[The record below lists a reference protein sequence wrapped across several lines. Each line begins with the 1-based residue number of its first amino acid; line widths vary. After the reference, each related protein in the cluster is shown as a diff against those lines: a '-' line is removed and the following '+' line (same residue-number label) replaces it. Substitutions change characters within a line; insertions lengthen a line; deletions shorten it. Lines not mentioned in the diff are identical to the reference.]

1 MKLMKT
7 AEEMMQFCIDNN
19 TGYYSFKYLNHFK
32 VIEECLQ
39 ADEYALLCFEGARMI
54 DLDVHS
60 IRGRRY
66 SFALT
71 NKRLVMGQRS
81 GMGDDLQVIWY
92 RELNGMELI
101 NNSIV
106 VDVAKTVP
114 VIQVVAEG
122 VPCLQERLPGIMEE
136 IKRKNASRGKGLQAA
151 SAAYEIRK
159 FKGLLD
165 DGIITEEEFQRE
177 KERLMNADD
186 FLESPGA
193 DVVIDINP
201 ADYVAVD
208 EGTAEVEVTELDTE
222 QTEKRKT
229 SDVYLPGIVF
239 GGILLLISL
248 IGFIYAAS
256 S

>member
-39 ADEYALLCFEGARMI
+39 ADEYALLCFEGAQLV
-54 DLDVHS
+54 DLAYNS
-60 IRGRRY
+60 IKDRRY

-71 NKRLVMGQRS
+71 NKRLFMGQRS
-81 GMGDDLQVIWY
+81 KMGDDLQIAWY
-92 RELNGMELI
+92 KDLNDMELM
-101 NNSIV
+101 NDSLL
-106 VDVAKTVP
+106 VDAAKSWP
-114 VIQVVAEG
+114 CIQVVTEG
-122 VPCLQERLPGIMEE
+122 VPCLQERLPGIMGE
-136 IKRKNASRGKGLQAA
+136 IKRQNASRRKGLQAA
-151 SAAYEIRK
+151 SAADEIRK

-165 DGIITEEEFQRE
+165 DGIITEEEYQRK
-177 KERLMNADD
+177 KEQLLNGDD
-186 FLESPGA
+186 FSESPGT
-193 DVVIDINP
+193 DITIDINP
-201 ADYVAVD
+201 ADYVPVD
-208 EGTAEVEVTELDTE
+208 EVTAEVGVKELDTE
-222 QTEKRKT
+222 QPKKRKT